1 MKKKIALLCT
11 LVFALHLFPVS
22 AFAVSETENT
32 LSLFPP
38 AITQQMIDQNGLVKR
53 LSGFDNELN
62 AIGYENADAAVFAAY
77 PNSNFGNMNQRHFL
91 GDTSM
96 RIHF

>member
-1 MKKKIALLCT
+1 MKKKIALLCS
-11 LVFALHLFPVS
+11 LVFSLYTFPVS
-22 AFAVSETENT
+22 ALDTSTENIS
-32 LSLFPP
+32 LSEFPQ

-62 AIGYENADAAVFAAY
+62 AIGYENADATVFAAY